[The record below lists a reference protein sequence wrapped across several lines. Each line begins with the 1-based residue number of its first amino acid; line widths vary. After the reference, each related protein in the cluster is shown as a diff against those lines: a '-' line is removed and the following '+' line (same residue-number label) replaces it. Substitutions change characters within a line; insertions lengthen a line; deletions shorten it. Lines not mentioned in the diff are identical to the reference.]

1 MGKTACKISLCIWLT
16 GRGTGFWPPPPCSEV
31 GCTDIKYT
39 SMIMPHS
46 VSPLLFRATQALPF
60 VSRRCHD
67 TAPHRVE
74 SAWRSCLWTAGS
86 EGETSR
92 GMHRASDNFCAV
104 QLQLGR
110 SKPLVHKP
118 ANSLLQTRKQNR
130 QLTLEQLLIPCNHL
144 KNRLFANLLVSSEN
158 ICSF

>member
-1 MGKTACKISLCIWLT
+1 MSWVLSSFPVEQHGMHRHVYYKAS
-16 GRGTGFWPPPPCSEV
+16 
-31 GCTDIKYT
+31 
-39 SMIMPHS
+39 
-46 VSPLLFRATQALPF
+46 SPLLSAVRATQALPF
-60 VSRRCHD
+60 ASRRCHD
-67 TAPHRVE
+67 TALRRVE
-74 SAWRSCLWTAGS
+74 SMWRSCLRTAGS
-86 EGETSR
+86 EGESSR
-92 GMHRASDNFCAV
+92 GRHRASDNFCAV

-118 ANSLLQTRKQNR
+118 ANSLLPTRKQNR